1 MAAPEYS
8 QISDEEFNR
17 SLLGNRSTQSTAE
30 PVREV
35 QAQTPSQEAV
45 KPLKERNQS
54 SVPNAVAPPSR
65 GAQDI
70 DLSGMVNQV
79 TNATTQMQ
87 QDMPAPKPADSSQ
100 HIMDLVAKHWQIP
113 AAVIGLGATAA
124 VLNHLMKGGDGT
136 RPPPNPGG
144 LKNPVE
150 PSMDVNQQ
158 GPKEPYFPE
167 EKPTIQSR
175 SFTPTYS
182 AEDQALMA
190 RSEANRIAKEQEA
203 ARRAATA
210 PPAPPSEPPAFIRN
224 QPPVATAPVATPVA
238 PERIVQGVKMTEP
251 EYQYYISESRP
262 GASPAEAIKE
272 FNTKNA
278 PATAP
283 TPAPTVAA
291 PAAVAETPASVPTQ
305 AEAPPKKEPKAA
317 KAKIDMPSG
326 WGKGMSWLTHQYG
339 VEGAQSFIDQY
350 NKGKPYG
357 TYDEMMKAYT
367 ENTMR
372 PKYSDIPKGV
382 RQERGITS
390 RSGTMAVP
398 PPSLRPTDLSQGGSL
413 IRSLTDPLQLKQ

>member
-1 MAAPEYS
+1 MATPEYS
-8 QISDEEFNR
+8 QISDEELNR
-17 SLLGNRSTQSTAE
+17 SLLGNRTIQASPQVAQEVQVAE
-30 PVREV
+30 P
-35 QAQTPSQEAV
+35 SQQAV
-45 KPLKERNQS
+45 KPPKQKNES
-54 SVPNAVAPPSR
+54 SVPNAVAPPSK

-100 HIMDLVAKHWQIP
+100 HIMDIVAKHWQIP
-113 AAVIGLGATAA
+113 AAVVGLGATAA

-158 GPKEPYFPE
+158 GPREPYLPE

-190 RSEANRIAKEQEA
+190 RSEANRIAKEQES
-203 ARRAATA
+203 ARRAAAA

-224 QPPVATAPVATPVA
+224 QPPVAETPVTNPKVPALLQAPAGAAAPPAVAPVAPVPTVAPVTTTAPVTQA
-238 PERIVQGVKMTEP
+238 PMP
-251 EYQYYISESRP
+251 E
-262 GASPAEAIKE
+262 
-272 FNTKNA
+272 
-278 PATAP
+278 
-283 TPAPTVAA
+283 TPAP
-291 PAAVAETPASVPTQ
+291 VPTQ

-317 KAKIDMPSG
+317 KAKIDMPQG

>member
-17 SLLGNRSTQSTAE
+17 SLLGNRSTQSTTE

-35 QAQTPSQEAV
+35 QAEVSTQEAV
-45 KPLKERNQS
+45 KPPKQKNES

-87 QDMPAPKPADSSQ
+87 QDMPAPKPADSAQ
-100 HIMDLVAKHWQIP
+100 HIMDLVANHWQVP

-158 GPKEPYFPE
+158 GPREPYLPE

-182 AEDQALMA
+182 AEDQALLA

-203 ARRAATA
+203 ARRLAAA

-224 QPPVATAPVATPVA
+224 QPPVAETPVINPKVSA
-238 PERIVQGVKMTEP
+238 LLQ
-251 EYQYYISESRP
+251 
-262 GASPAEAIKE
+262 
-272 FNTKNA
+272 
-278 PATAP
+278 
-283 TPAPTVAA
+283 A
-291 PAAVAETPASVPTQ
+291 PAAPVVTPPVAETPVVTAPVTQ
-305 AEAPPKKEPKAA
+305 APTPETPTEKPTKAA
-317 KAKIDMPSG
+317 KPPKAVQPPGTGGADN
-326 WGKGMSWLTHQYG
+326 WLHSAVGPEIYAD
-339 VEGAQSFIDQY
+339 VIKRKNE
-350 NKGKPYG
+350 GKPYG
-357 TYDEMMKAYT
+357 PGEAQQAKAYKDWR
-367 ENTMR
+367 EYQNEIGRMR
-372 PKYSDIPKGV
+372 PYTKTPVLNLQALEEQKFRSANIPGK
-382 RQERGITS
+382 IPLS
-390 RSGTMAVP
+390 AIP
-398 PPSLRPTDLSQGGSL
+398 PPPTLRPTELGQGGSL
-413 IRSLTDPLQLKQ
+413 LRSLTDQLQLKQ

>member
-17 SLLGNRSTQSTAE
+17 SLLGNRSTQSTTE

-35 QAQTPSQEAV
+35 QAEVSTQEAV
-45 KPLKERNQS
+45 KPPKQKNES

-87 QDMPAPKPADSSQ
+87 QDMPAPKPADSAQ
-100 HIMDLVAKHWQIP
+100 HIMDLVANHWQVP

-144 LKNPVE
+144 LRRPIE
-150 PSMDVNQQ
+150 PTMDVNQQ
-158 GPKEPYFPE
+158 GPREPYLPE

-182 AEDQALMA
+182 AEDQALLA

-203 ARRAATA
+203 ARRLAAA

-224 QPPVATAPVATPVA
+224 QPPVAETPVINPKVSA
-238 PERIVQGVKMTEP
+238 LLQ
-251 EYQYYISESRP
+251 
-262 GASPAEAIKE
+262 
-272 FNTKNA
+272 
-278 PATAP
+278 
-283 TPAPTVAA
+283 A
-291 PAAVAETPASVPTQ
+291 PAAPVVTPPVAETPVVTAPVTQ
-305 AEAPPKKEPKAA
+305 APTPETPTEKPTKAA
-317 KAKIDMPSG
+317 KPPKAVQPPGTGGADN
-326 WGKGMSWLTHQYG
+326 WLHSAVGPEIYAD
-339 VEGAQSFIDQY
+339 VIKRKNE
-350 NKGKPYG
+350 GKPYG
-357 TYDEMMKAYT
+357 PGEAQQAKAYKDWR
-367 ENTMR
+367 EYQNEIGRMR
-372 PKYSDIPKGV
+372 PYTKTPVLNLQALEEQKFRSANIPGK
-382 RQERGITS
+382 IPLS
-390 RSGTMAVP
+390 AIP
-398 PPSLRPTDLSQGGSL
+398 PPPTLRPTELGQGGSL
-413 IRSLTDPLQLKQ
+413 LRSLTDQLQLKQ